1 MTQFSEENFKEEN
14 SELYFCSYYVHWW
27 LRFLTLQTGI
37 IQAIGIDDDCVDLH
51 RLPFW
56 KVILLESF
64 DLKGLII
71 TINICEL
78 LYFRVKELPLSSV
91 HLRV

>member
-1 MTQFSEENFKEEN
+1 MIQFSEENFKEDN

-51 RLPFW
+51 WLPFW
-56 KVILLESF
+56 
-64 DLKGLII
+64 
-71 TINICEL
+71 
-78 LYFRVKELPLSSV
+78 
-91 HLRV
+91 